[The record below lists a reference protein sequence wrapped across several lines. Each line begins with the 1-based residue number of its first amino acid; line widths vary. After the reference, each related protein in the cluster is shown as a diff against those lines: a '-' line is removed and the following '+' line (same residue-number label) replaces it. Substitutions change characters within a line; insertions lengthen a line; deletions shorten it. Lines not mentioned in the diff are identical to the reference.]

1 MNIKPGDVFQ
11 ILSPK
16 KRFGGVIYMF
26 DYKGRM
32 LFFDFITRD
41 CYLMTYKTVERALNS
56 KAHHPVHE
64 DLKILNFLETI
75 PNDVYEELKNIIK
88 LQIRAN
94 EPEILDLF

>member
-1 MNIKPGDVFQ
+1 MNINPGDVFQ

-16 KRFGGVIYMF
+16 KRFSGVIYMF

-32 LFFDFITRD
+32 LFFDFITCD
-41 CYLMTYKTVERALNS
+41 CYLITYKTVERALNS